1 MLDAQ
6 YVAWYLHFKVDIGVT
21 AAAVP
26 TTTSALP
33 PGLKIVLFALPFA
46 EFIHQQSVE

>member
-1 MLDAQ
+1 MLGAQ
-6 YVAWYLHFKVDIGVT
+6 YMAWYLRFKVGVGVT

-26 TTTSALP
+26 TNTSPPP

-46 EFIHQQSVE
+46 EFIHQQSVV